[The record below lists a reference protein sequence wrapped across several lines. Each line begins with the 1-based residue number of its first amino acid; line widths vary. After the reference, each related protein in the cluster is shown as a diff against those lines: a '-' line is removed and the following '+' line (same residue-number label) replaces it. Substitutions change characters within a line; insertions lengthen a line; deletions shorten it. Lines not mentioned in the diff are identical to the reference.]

1 MLTVYIIAFWVGFL
15 LTVAL
20 AVLGVSSQLHLMGHF
35 GGHLGLHVS
44 DLHASGG
51 ADQGAG
57 HHGGP
62 SVFNLY
68 TILAFLTTF
77 GGVGYVL
84 STTGDVGGVLS
95 LIIAI
100 AVGIVIAWVIFTVL
114 WRLSTR
120 GERAM
125 IPEDY
130 DLVGMYG
137 QLSIG
142 IPSGGVGEMKY
153 VLDGTTRSIG
163 VRSVSE
169 QAIGRGTEVVILEIH
184 RGLATVI
191 EYDRH
196 VHKSSDEQ
204 DRTNRL

>member
-1 MLTVYIIAFWVGFL
+1 MLTVYIITFWVGFL

-20 AVLGVSSQLHLMGHF
+20 AVLGVSGQFHLMGHL
-35 GGHLGLHVS
+35 GGHL
-44 DLHASGG
+44 DFHASDG
-51 ADQGAG
+51 AHHGAG

-84 STTGDVGGVLS
+84 STTGDIGGVLS
-95 LIIAI
+95 LIVAV

-114 WRLSTR
+114 WRLATR

-130 DLVGMYG
+130 DIVGMYG
-137 QLSIG
+137 HLSIG

-153 VLDGTTRSIG
+153 VLDGTTRAIG
-163 VRSVSE
+163 ARSVSE
-169 QAIGRGTEVVILEIH
+169 QAIERGTEVVILEVN
-184 RGLATVI
+184 RGIATVI
-191 EYDRH
+191 EYNRH
-196 VHKSSDEQ
+196 VHQSSDSEAA
-204 DRTNRL
+204 T